1 MSYILDALRKAERE
15 RNLGQPPSMQAVT
28 QPSALPR
35 AQRRPP
41 WPLLLAGASL
51 LVIALL
57 AALAWKYYRA
67 ANVPAAVEPAPAAAL
82 PATPPPSAAVA
93 EPAETVS
100 SFDDLA
106 AAEPAPEAT
115 DSEPAAMAAPA
126 VARAQPLPEPVV
138 EEEEP
143 AEEAEEPA
151 APEIPLVRDMPASW
165 RAGFP
170 QLTIEVHVYDD
181 DPAKRW
187 IMTGGQRYREGSSLP
202 QGPRI
207 VEIAPD
213 GIVFEHQGQRA
224 LLPITR

>member
-15 RNLGQPPSMQAVT
+15 RNLGQPPSMQAVI

-51 LVIALL
+51 LLVLVMTV
-57 AALAWKYYRA
+57 LAWKYYRA
-67 ANVPAAVEPAPAAAL
+67 ANVPAAVEPVPAAVPAAPPLPAAA
-82 PATPPPSAAVA
+82 AG
-93 EPAETVS
+93 PAEAVS

-115 DSEPAAMAAPA
+115 DSEPGAVAAPA
-126 VARAQPLPEPVV
+126 ASRAQPLPAPAV

-143 AEEAEEPA
+143 VEEAEEPA

-181 DPAKRW
+181 APAKRW

-224 LLPITR
+224 LLPISR